1 MSEEV
6 ANKLLKPTV
15 AQLLL
20 PVGWHN
26 ITNTSVQVLVDVM
39 RRYIESVGKI
49 TSGYA
54 EHGSVCVCVCVCVC
68 ISITITIYHAICNC
82 NCDTICTTM
91 CITLT

>member
-6 ANKLLKPTV
+6 ANKLLRTTV

-39 RRYIESVGKI
+39 RRYIESVGKV

-54 EHGSVCVCVCVCVC
+54 EHGNVCVSVRPC
-68 ISITITIYHAICNC
+68 IH
-82 NCDTICTTM
+82 
-91 CITLT
+91 L

>member
-6 ANKLLKPTV
+6 ANKLLRATV
-15 AQLLL
+15 AQMLM

-39 RRYIESVGKI
+39 RRYIEGVGKI

-54 EHGSVCVCVCVCVC
+54 EHGVCVCVCVCVC
-68 ISITITIYHAICNC
+68 TRACMWVSV
-82 NCDTICTTM
+82 
-91 CITLT
+91 